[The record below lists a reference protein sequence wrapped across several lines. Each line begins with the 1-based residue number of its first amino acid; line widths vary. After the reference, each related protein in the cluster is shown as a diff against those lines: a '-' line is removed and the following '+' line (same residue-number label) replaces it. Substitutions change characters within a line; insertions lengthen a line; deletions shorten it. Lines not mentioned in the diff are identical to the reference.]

1 MNKFLDRFTIR
12 GKILALVIPT
22 LALLGVTLWIGIS
35 GQSKINGHTSVILNE
50 ELEPMA
56 EAIDLANYY
65 AVNMVDTAH
74 KVASGS
80 MSPEEGI
87 KSFEMV
93 QSKTAEHWDFLNKAI
108 DDPGEVKR
116 LEEAKALRTK
126 VDAILLELIAAT
138 KAGDLAKVNK
148 IRNTTMYPAVDPLSE
163 LIGAQ
168 IKDNLEHSQHEA
180 HAGLEEFQTASR
192 ASLVVG
198 AVAAVFALIL
208 GLLIAKRLSGQSGA
222 IVRQLSTVAEQDIAR
237 IRESL
242 EALAKGNLT
251 TRADMTSVPVDVTSK
266 DEFGQLN
273 AALNN
278 IIRDVAMT
286 AEAYEAA
293 RNDLRGLVNEI
304 QGGATNLQGS
314 ATTLTQRATDMTETA
329 ATLSYVVSQVAESA
343 SHSAEGAQR
352 IAEGSST
359 LSKNASET
367 NAQMEAMATL
377 VGKVSDGSQVQREAV
392 TETNEG
398 MSSALSAVE
407 RTREGVATI
416 RTQIE
421 STSETVSQLGEKGQQ
436 IGEIVKTIEDI
447 AEQTNLLA
455 LNAAIEAARAGDAG
469 RGFAVVAD
477 EVRKLA
483 ERSAQATKTIAELI
497 NSVRADVGSAVSAT
511 SLTQTEIES
520 LAAAA
525 DAMVGTIEI
534 VSDSIAKVD
543 RVATENIKLVNTMKT
558 QTESVFA
565 EIEQVS
571 ATSEQNASGA
581 EELSATAEESAASAQ
596 EMSASVDEQS
606 RAIKEVEEMIT
617 ELQALSSQLTAA
629 VSRFE
634 VTESPSLKVAA

>member
-1 MNKFLDRFTIR
+1 
-12 GKILALVIPT
+12 
-22 LALLGVTLWIGIS
+22 
-35 GQSKINGHTSVILNE
+35 
-50 ELEPMA
+50 
-56 EAIDLANYY
+56 
-65 AVNMVDTAH
+65 
-74 KVASGS
+74 
-80 MSPEEGI
+80 
-87 KSFEMV
+87 
-93 QSKTAEHWDFLNKAI
+93 
-108 DDPGEVKR
+108 
-116 LEEAKALRTK
+116 
-126 VDAILLELIAAT
+126 
-138 KAGDLAKVNK
+138 
-148 IRNTTMYPAVDPLSE
+148 
-163 LIGAQ
+163 
-168 IKDNLEHSQHEA
+168 
-180 HAGLEEFQTASR
+180 
-192 ASLVVG
+192 
-198 AVAAVFALIL
+198 
-208 GLLIAKRLSGQSGA
+208 
-222 IVRQLSTVAEQDIAR
+222 
-237 IRESL
+237 
-242 EALAKGNLT
+242 
-251 TRADMTSVPVDVTSK
+251 
-266 DEFGQLN
+266 
-273 AALNN
+273 
-278 IIRDVAMT
+278 
-286 AEAYEAA
+286 
-293 RNDLRGLVNEI
+293 
-304 QGGATNLQGS
+304 
-314 ATTLTQRATDMTETA
+314 
-329 ATLSYVVSQVAESA
+329 
-343 SHSAEGAQR
+343 
-352 IAEGSST
+352 
-359 LSKNASET
+359 
-367 NAQMEAMATL
+367 
-377 VGKVSDGSQVQREAV
+377 
-392 TETNEG
+392 
-398 MSSALSAVE
+398 
-407 RTREGVATI
+407 
-416 RTQIE
+416 
-421 STSETVSQLGEKGQQ
+421 VSQLGEKGQQ

-634 VTESPSLKVAA
+634 VSESPSLKVAA